1 MKSLICDRCGSVD
14 IGYEHPFYVCQH
26 CGTRFALDGD
36 EYRTAHPE
44 EGRTVYVHVPQ
55 PQPSVP
61 AYSPKN
67 KLAALL
73 LAIFGGYLGI
83 HRFYVGKVGTG
94 LLWFFTGGMFCIGWL
109 VDIILIA
116 VGSFT
121 DSLGRPLL
129 M

>member
-14 IGYEHPFYVCQH
+14 IRYEQPLYVCQH
-26 CGTRFALDGD
+26 CGTRFVLDGD
-36 EYRTAHPE
+36 EYRTVHPQQE
-44 EGRTVYVHVPQ
+44 RTVYVHVPQ
-55 PQPSVP
+55 SQPTTP

-67 KLAALL
+67 KLVALM
-73 LAIFGGYLGI
+73 LAIFLGYLGI

-94 LLWFFTGGMFCIGWL
+94 LLWFFTGGMCGIGWF

-116 VGSFT
+116 AGGFT

-129 M
+129 T